1 MEGRVV
7 RVKVPKNGLRGLQTR
22 QESVWQLRV
31 LLFSQERP
39 LNTYKL
45 NLRGLPQTILNNT
58 SGQGALAVKL
68 LEAFLTRDLLLPI
81 YDNPG
86 GKNTSLNLDLAELAT
101 REEVPHSFES
111 S

>member
-1 MEGRVV
+1 MYE
-7 RVKVPKNGLRGLQTR
+7 LRCRKTAYEVFKTG
-22 QESVWQLRV
+22 QESLWQLRV

-45 NLRGLPQTILNNT
+45 NVRGLPQTILNNT

-101 REEVPHSFES
+101 REEVRHSFES